1 MRRKYLDVMTLI
13 QKFEKSDFFFT
24 MTCNPN
30 WPEIKEHLIQEEE
43 TQSIPNLL
51 ARVFY
56 AKLEQL
62 KDKLLKK
69 YIFGEVTAYIYII
82 EYQKRELPHAHFL
95 LILKS
100 KYKNV

>member
-13 QKFEKSDFFFT
+13 QKFEKSEFFFT

-43 TQSIPNLL
+43 TQNMPNLL

-69 YIFGEVTAYIYII
+69 FSMSIGLKIFIHYRNTSVGG
-82 EYQKRELPHAHFL
+82 PWG
-95 LILKS
+95 
-100 KYKNV
+100 